1 MNENM
6 KLIRF
11 YLVLLAIFT
20 VGRWGLSLGGANYD
34 KTHQVFSLVI
44 LTYISSLYYGLLV
57 RGFVGGG
64 VKRALVL
71 GATLGVA
78 SQVVIFASTALSYL
92 LGMETFFNH
101 PTALNAT
108 QALPMGQAMVGR
120 AFGLVVNTIINSVAG
135 ALGWLIAGVG
145 PQKT

>member
-1 MNENM
+1 MSENM

-34 KTHQVFSLVI
+34 KTHQVFSIVI
-44 LTYISSLYYGLLV
+44 LTNISSLYYGLLV

-64 VKRALVL
+64 VKRAAVL
-71 GATLGVA
+71 GATLAVT
-78 SQVVIFASTALSYL
+78 SQIVIFVSTALSYL
-92 LGMETFFNH
+92 LGMDTFFNH
-101 PTALNAT
+101 PQALNAT
-108 QALPMGQAMVGR
+108 HALPLGEAMVGR
-120 AFGLVVNTIINSVAG
+120 TITFVANVVINSVAG

-145 PQKT
+145 PQKA